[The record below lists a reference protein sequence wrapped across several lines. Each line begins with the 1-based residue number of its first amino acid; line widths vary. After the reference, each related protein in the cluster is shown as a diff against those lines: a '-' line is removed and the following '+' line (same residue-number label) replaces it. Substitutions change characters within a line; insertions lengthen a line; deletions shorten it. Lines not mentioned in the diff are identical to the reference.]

1 VHARRGPAGRDADRH
16 ADQVRDSR
24 DRRHGCNAEFHA
36 LTSCPAIPYAAAGA
50 NVQQIAEKDGLSIL
64 YVIKLNKQSKKSN
77 TGKRVCIMDFI
88 DQLKQFAK
96 RVDTLKDSIQTEEA
110 TKTAIIMPFF
120 SMLGYDVFNP
130 QEFVPEYTADVGIKK
145 GEKVDYAIM
154 KDDAPVI
161 LIECKSISENLERH
175 DSQLFRYFG
184 TTDAKFAILTNGL
197 IYRFFTDLDNPNK
210 MDSDPF
216 LSINILDIRENQVR
230 ELKKFCKSEF
240 DIDSIFS
247 TASELKYVH
256 EFKNQFAEQ
265 VENPSDELTRLFLQ
279 GCYTGQKTQAVIEK
293 FRPLLKKALNDY
305 ISETMNDKIKNAL
318 GGSGGSVS
326 VSEKPT
332 AEPVSTEKDADVSD
346 SNESKIVTTE
356 EELEA
361 YFIIKNLLK
370 DVVDLQDITYK
381 DTESYINILYKKNTR
396 KWICRL
402 KLTDTVKTLIV
413 PDEEKKGQK
422 FNLTSVYD
430 LEQYNDLLHKILA
443 RYM

>member
-1 VHARRGPAGRDADRH
+1 
-16 ADQVRDSR
+16 
-24 DRRHGCNAEFHA
+24 
-36 LTSCPAIPYAAAGA
+36 
-50 NVQQIAEKDGLSIL
+50 
-64 YVIKLNKQSKKSN
+64 
-77 TGKRVCIMDFI
+77 MDFI
-88 DQLKQFAK
+88 DQLKQFSK

-154 KDDAPVI
+154 KDDTPVI

-256 EFKNQFAEQ
+256 GFKNQFAEQ

-293 FRPLLKKALNDY
+293 FRPLLKK
-305 ISETMNDKIKNAL
+305 
-318 GGSGGSVS
+318 
-326 VSEKPT
+326 
-332 AEPVSTEKDADVSD
+332 VSTEKDADVSD

-413 PDEEKKGQK
+413 P
-422 FNLTSVYD
+422 N
-430 LEQYNDLLHKILA
+430 
-443 RYM
+443 

>member
-1 VHARRGPAGRDADRH
+1 
-16 ADQVRDSR
+16 
-24 DRRHGCNAEFHA
+24 
-36 LTSCPAIPYAAAGA
+36 
-50 NVQQIAEKDGLSIL
+50 
-64 YVIKLNKQSKKSN
+64 
-77 TGKRVCIMDFI
+77 MDFI

-96 RVDTLKDSIQTEEA
+96 RVDSLKDTIQTEEA

-154 KDDAPVI
+154 KDGAPVI

-184 TTDAKFAILTNGL
+184 TSEAKFAILTNGR
-197 IYRFFTDLDNPNK
+197 IYRFYTDLDNPNK

-216 LSINILDIRENQVR
+216 LSINILDIRENQVS

-240 DIDSIFS
+240 DVDSIFS

-256 EFKNQFAEQ
+256 EFKNAFAAQ
-265 VENPSDELTRLFLQ
+265 IENPSDDLTRLFLQ
-279 GCYTGQKTQAVIEK
+279 GCYPGQKTQAVIEK

-305 ISETMNDKIKNAL
+305 ISETMNDKIKIAL

-326 VSEKPT
+326 VSEKAAPEAVI
-332 AEPVSTEKDADVSD
+332 AEAETSELE
-346 SNESKIVTTE
+346 SNEPRIVTTE

-370 DVVDLQDITYK
+370 DVADIKDITYK
-381 DTESYINILYKKNTR
+381 DTESYINILYKGNSR

-402 KLTDTVKTLIV
+402 RLTDSVKTLIV
-413 PDEEKKGQK
+413 PDENKKGEK
-422 FNLTSVYD
+422 YALESVYD
-430 LEQYNDLLHKILA
+430 LEQYSDTLHAVLS
-443 RYM
+443 RYL